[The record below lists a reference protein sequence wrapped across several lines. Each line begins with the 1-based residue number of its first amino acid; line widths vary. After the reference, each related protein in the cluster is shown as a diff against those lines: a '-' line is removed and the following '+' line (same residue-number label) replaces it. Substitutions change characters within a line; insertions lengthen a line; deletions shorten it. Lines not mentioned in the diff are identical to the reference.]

1 MDLLTVSVTTPEC
14 AGEPFTLVELS
25 GEADVTNSDQLR
37 DLLDAEVAKEPRH
50 LIIDLSGLRFMDS
63 SGLHALLRAN
73 RGLDRQGGVLSLV
86 APQEAVA
93 RMLRLTAA
101 DRLIP
106 VYATVEE
113 AAASLG
119 VLVCARTIS
128 DKLCIAVPTTQA
140 RSPPHGAAA

>member
-1 MDLLTVSVTTPEC
+1 MDLLTASVRTPES

-37 DLLDAEVAKEPRH
+37 DLLDAEVAKEPGH

-113 AAASLG
+113 ATASLG
-119 VLVCARTIS
+119 LRVCGFAGLRTARI
-128 DKLCIAVPTTQA
+128 
-140 RSPPHGAAA
+140 G